1 MQLLRKS
8 HMKPFFCI
16 TMMDVASGIY
26 YSGKCSIQVKS
37 VVIF

>member
-8 HMKPFFCI
+8 HMKPFFLYNNDGRCFRNLLP
-16 TMMDVASGIY
+16 
-26 YSGKCSIQVKS
+26 GKCSIQVKS